1 MRRTWLDV
9 TGFEDGERGCE
20 PRNAGGTLKPE
31 KGKGTDPSLEHV
43 DQSQPY
49 GYLDFSPV
57 RHISDFGPPEL

>member
-49 GYLDFSPV
+49 GYLDFSQ
-57 RHISDFGPPEL
+57 